1 MNQCVLIW
9 EITYSLRW
17 KTVFVAKRNECRVCF
32 SIMQPMTVPVRRILS
47 SRSVPESAS
56 HTHYVLVVDCFVL
69 MQAQQFF
76 LHFFVFLFLRFVPMM
91 QKRPI
96 AMQVEPAIFVENLAT
111 APVLPHLAR
120 AFCVF
125 FFLSRC
131 EHALK
136 LLTYLEIIFAFA
148 TCALG
153 NFFLVLF
160 VSFPVGSFFSI

>member
-1 MNQCVLIW
+1 MNV
-9 EITYSLRW
+9 
-17 KTVFVAKRNECRVCF
+17 
-32 SIMQPMTVPVRRILS
+32 PMRRILS

-76 LHFFVFLFLRFVPMM
+76 FCVPMM

-96 AMQVEPAIFVENLAT
+96 AMQVEPAIFIENLAT
-111 APVLPHLAR
+111 ASVLPHLAR

-160 VSFPVGSFFSI
+160 VSFPVGSFFSIYRPFIHQKHTSLRCYCRCVRRLASRMDV